1 MEREWTRALCGG
13 DSQALAAL
21 NAAMKRID
29 VRAASNC
36 RVLWRGPAAAPATRA
51 CSPTHLGRPR
61 PLPNTPMR
69 QLTCLI
75 ASPIL
80 VGLLMQH
87 GGRQPMAVATA
98 ALLAWNLLAWAPEVL
113 LLRRALALSPALA
126 APRAGDAAK
135 AAAAGSAHPGGGG
148 GPLRRAAAAWREQR
162 GAWALYARQPAAA
175 AALALALIYLTVMSW
190 GTLMTAYLKALG
202 LPEAELAVY
211 RG

>member
-1 MEREWTRALCGG
+1 MAR
-13 DSQALAAL
+13 S
-21 NAAMKRID
+21 
-29 VRAASNC
+29 S
-36 RVLWRGPAAAPATRA
+36 AAAPTMRA
-51 CSPTHLGRPR
+51 CSPTHIRRPR
-61 PLPNTPMR
+61 PLSNTPTR

-87 GGRQPMAVATA
+87 GGRQPMAAATA

-113 LLRRALALSPALA
+113 LLRRALVLSPALA
-126 APRAGDAAK
+126 APCAGDAAK
-135 AAAAGSAHPGGGG
+135 AAAAAGSAHSGGGG
-148 GPLRRAAAAWREQR
+148 GPLRHAAAAWREQR